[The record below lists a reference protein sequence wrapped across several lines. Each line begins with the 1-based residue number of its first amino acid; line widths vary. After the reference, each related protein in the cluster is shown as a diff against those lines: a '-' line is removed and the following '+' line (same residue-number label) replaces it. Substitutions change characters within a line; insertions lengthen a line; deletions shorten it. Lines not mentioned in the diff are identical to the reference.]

1 MIEIDEKKQV
11 SIDESGILTIHSDNA
26 TWVQGD
32 VTTEING
39 DYVINSESL
48 HRLMVMMTKNP
59 MLLCYV
65 RTNWY
70 YQDYHPSVHNT
81 FITTDKGI
89 AEELEKM
96 NKAYEKVREELDKVK
111 TECQNVKVEYNEVI
125 NQIKKFNNARRP
137 WERKLIINNKN
148 NNDEE

>member
-32 VTTEING
+32 VTTEIKG

-70 YQDYHPSVHNT
+70 YQDYYPSVHST
-81 FITTDKGI
+81 LITTDKEI

-96 NKAYEKVREELDKVK
+96 HKAYEKAKKELEVVKRERDWEK
-111 TECQNVKVEYNEVI
+111 TKNENLTRKIEEYN
-125 NQIKKFNNARRP
+125 QSRHC
-137 WERKLIINNKN
+137 WERKIIINTKN
-148 NNDEE
+148 HNDED

>member
-26 TWVQGD
+26 KWVQGD
-32 VTTEING
+32 VTTEIKG

-48 HRLMVMMTKNP
+48 HRLMVMMTENP

-70 YQDYHPSVHNT
+70 YQDYYPNVHNT
-81 FITTDKGI
+81 LITTDKEI

-96 NKAYEKVREELDKVK
+96 NIAYKKAREELEVVK
-111 TECQNVKVEYNEVI
+111 RERDLEKSKRISFE
-125 NQIKKFNNARRP
+125 KKIEEFNKSRRW
-137 WERKLIINNKN
+137 WERKL
-148 NNDEE
+148 EL

>member
-26 TWVQGD
+26 KWVNGD
-32 VTTEING
+32 TSTKIEG
-39 DYVINSESL
+39 DYVISAESL
-48 HRLMVMMTKNP
+48 QRLIVMMTKNP

-70 YQDYHPSVHNT
+70 YDDYNPSVHST
-81 FITTDKGI
+81 LITTDKEI
-89 AEELEKM
+89 AEELENM
-96 NKAYEKVREELDKVK
+96 NKAYEKTKTKLDKVE
-111 TECQNVKVEYNEVI
+111 TECQNIKVEYNEVI

-137 WERKLIINNKN
+137 WERKIIINNKN
-148 NNDEE
+148 HNGED

>member
-26 TWVQGD
+26 KWVQGD
-32 VTTEING
+32 VTTEIKG
-39 DYVINSESL
+39 DYVINSDSL

-65 RTNWY
+65 NTNWY
-70 YQDYHPSVHNT
+70 YRDYYPNVHNT
-81 FITTDKGI
+81 LITTDKEI

-96 NKAYEKVREELDKVK
+96 NKAYKNVREELDKVK

-125 NQIKKFNNARRP
+125 NQIKKFNNTRRP
-137 WERKLIINNKN
+137 WERKIIINNKN
-148 NNDEE
+148 RNNED

>member
-39 DYVINSESL
+39 DYVINSDSL
-48 HRLMVMMTKNP
+48 YRLMVMMTKNP
-59 MLLCYV
+59 MMLRYV
-65 RTNWY
+65 NTNWY
-70 YQDYHPSVHNT
+70 YRDYYPSVHNT
-81 FITTDKGI
+81 LITTDKEI

-96 NKAYEKVREELDKVK
+96 NIAYKKAREELDKVK

-137 WERKLIINNKN
+137 WERKIIINNEN
-148 NNDEE
+148 YNDEE